1 MEGLSLYEEL
11 GNKEGRAYTIRHLGF
26 TAHSQGDYEQA
37 GALLRESLILFWEQ
51 GPKRVIAEGL
61 AEIAAITGAQG
72 EPERAARLFGAAQAL
87 YEALGAS
94 MWHINRPLIERDL
107 TAARAQLDEAAW
119 QRAWQEGHAM
129 TMEQA
134 ITYAQDLAPEQIP
147 RAYQLSQIY
156 PDDLSERE
164 VEVLRLIA
172 AGKSNQEIAHE
183 LVLSR
188 RTAERHVSNIYQKI
202 GASGKVAR
210 ATATDY
216 AHRHGLTK

>member
-1 MEGLSLYEEL
+1 
-11 GNKEGRAYTIRHLGF
+11 
-26 TAHSQGDYEQA
+26 
-37 GALLRESLILFWEQ
+37 
-51 GPKRVIAEGL
+51 
-61 AEIAAITGAQG
+61 
-72 EPERAARLFGAAQAL
+72 
-87 YEALGAS
+87 
-94 MWHINRPLIERDL
+94 MWNINRPLIERDL
-107 TAARAQLDEAAW
+107 ATARAQSDEAAW
-119 QRAWQEGHAM
+119 QRAWQEGQAM

-134 ITYAQDLAPEQIP
+134 ITHAQDFTPEHMP
-147 RAYQLSQIY
+147 RADEPSRTY
-156 PDDLSERE
+156 PDDLSKRE